1 MIEEEHEEEGGG
13 EGGGMM
19 RWLITYADLIT
30 LLLAFF
36 IVLYAMNRT
45 QQVKFSLVA
54 QALAKEFDSNSI
66 VGQGIGPSIITN
78 QSGTHTQTATAQQQ
92 QDLQALNRLQNKL
105 QRAIDKAGLAN
116 QVTVTS
122 NLRGVEVSLD
132 ATTLFAPGSAVL
144 SPAAH
149 RLLKSLGRVLTTVP
163 NDIEVVGYTDSTP
176 IHTNEYPSNWQL
188 SAMRA
193 ANVVYNLAALPDMKP
208 QRLSLAG
215 FGQYH
220 PVASNATSAGR
231 AKNRR
236 VNILVLRQTV
246 AQVAIG
252 NGP

>member
-1 MIEEEHEEEGGG
+1 MMDDENEEGGGG

-45 QQVKFSLVA
+45 EQIKFSLVA
-54 QALAKEFDSNSI
+54 QALAKEFDSQSI
-66 VGQGIGPSIITN
+66 VGKGIGPSIITGN
-78 QSGTHTQTATAQQQ
+78 SGTHAEKAAKQQ
-92 QDLQALNRLQNKL
+92 LQSMNRLQNKL
-105 QRAIDKAGLAN
+105 QAAINHAGLQN
-116 QVTVTS
+116 QVSVHS
-122 NLRGVEVSLD
+122 NQRGVEVSLD

-144 SPAAH
+144 SPKAVA
-149 RLLKSLGRVLTTVP
+149 LLKSLGGALSTVP

-176 IHTNEYPSNWQL
+176 IHTAKYPSNWQL

-193 ANVVYNLAALPDMKP
+193 ANVVYVLSHVPNIKP
-208 QRLSLAG
+208 GRLSLSG

-220 PVASNATSAGR
+220 PVASNRSPAGR

-236 VNILVLRQTV
+236 VNILVLNKDV

>member
-1 MIEEEHEEEGGG
+1 MMTEEHEEGEGG
-13 EGGGMM
+13 EGGGLM

-45 QQVKFSLVA
+45 EQVKFSLVA
-54 QALAKEFDSNSI
+54 HALARQFDSKSI
-66 VGQGIGPSIITN
+66 VGSGIGPSIITN
-78 QSGTHTQTATAQQQ
+78 NSGTQAQKATPQQ
-92 QDLQALNRLQNKL
+92 LQSMNHLQNKL
-105 QRAIDKAGLAN
+105 QQAINQSGLSR
-116 QVTVTS
+116 QVSVTS
-122 NLRGVEVSLD
+122 NQRGVEVSLD

-144 SPAAH
+144 SH
-149 RLLKSLGRVLTTVP
+149 RALMLLRDLGGPLGMVP

-176 IHTNEYPSNWQL
+176 IHTAQYPSNWQL

-193 ANVVYNLAALPDMKP
+193 ANVVYVLSHDPEINPG
-208 QRLSLAG
+208 RLSLLG

-220 PVASNATSAGR
+220 PVASNATAAGR
-231 AKNRR
+231 ARNRR
-236 VNILVLRQTV
+236 VNILVLNQAV